1 MKKNVLVFLFFILLA
16 GCFKE
21 DTDELEVENY
31 FIFGHFYGEC
41 MGETCIETYKLTESA
56 MYEDT
61 RDVYG
66 ISSSF
71 DFVEMGHDKFLEV
84 NDLPEYFPEELLHTD
99 TATFGCPDC
108 VDQGGLL
115 IVLYEDDQR
124 RVWKIDMVKE
134 QVPAYLHEFMDRVK
148 EKIAIL
154 SE

>member
-1 MKKNVLVFLFFILLA
+1 MRFFLLFALAILLTA
-16 GCFKE
+16 CFEE
-21 DTDELEVENY
+21 DTADLPVEDY
-31 FIFGHFYGEC
+31 LIFGHFYGEC

-56 MYEDT
+56 LYEDT

-84 NDLPEYFPEELLHTD
+84 NDLPDYFPEELLHTD